1 MKKILKKGTIQG
13 DIIMSLVNIG
23 GQPVLLLKEGTER
36 TTGKNAQENNIA
48 AAKVVAEAIRSALG
62 PKGLDKML
70 VDSFGDVVITNDGAT
85 ILKEMEIQHP
95 AAKFVVELAKVQDDE
110 VGDGTT
116 TVVIV
121 AGELL
126 KQAEEL
132 LAQDVHAS
140 IIVEGYRKATVKALE
155 LLDKLAIKVDTSDHV
170 LMKEG
175 VRTSMSSKVIAGHSD
190 YLADLVIDA
199 ALMVTVDENGKKI
212 CDIDNVKVE
221 KKKGESIKETELI
234 KGIVLDKSV
243 VHSGMPKKI
252 TNAKILLIDAA
263 VEVTKTEFDAKI
275 NITNPDQMKAFL
287 DQEQDMIENMVNKI
301 IASGANV
308 VLSQKGIDDLAQHFL
323 AKKGIL
329 AIRRI
334 KKSDMEK
341 LAMATGAKIVTRID
355 GIEKSDLGEAKIVE
369 ERKIGDD
376 DFVFIEECANPKS
389 VSILIR
395 GGSDL
400 IVDEAERSI
409 HDALCVI
416 RNIIQDSL
424 VVPGGGAPE
433 IYLSRKLKEY
443 ANTLSGREQ
452 LAVEKFAEAL
462 EIIPRTL
469 AENAGLDPIDVLV
482 ALRAEHDKGSDTAGV
497 NLTTGKPTD
506 MVKEKVFEPISVA
519 RQAISSASEAAQMIL
534 RIDDIIAAKASGGP
548 GGPGGMPPGGMPD
561 MDDY

>member
-1 MKKILKKGTIQG
+1 
-13 DIIMSLVNIG
+13 MSLVNIG

-36 TTGKNAQENNIA
+36 TTGKNAQQNNIA
-48 AAKVVAEAIRSALG
+48 AAKVIAEAIRSSLG

-116 TVVIV
+116 TVVII

-132 LAQDVHAS
+132 LAQDVHSS
-140 IIVEGYRKATVKALE
+140 IIVDGYRKATAKALE
-155 LLDKLAIKVDTSDHV
+155 YLNDLAIKVDLNDRD
-170 LMKEG
+170 LIKDG
-175 VRTSMSSKVIAGHSD
+175 VRTSMGSKVIAGHSN
-190 YLADLVIDA
+190 YLADLVIEA
-199 ALMVTVDENGKKI
+199 AMAITVEKDGKRI
-212 CDIDNVKVE
+212 CDIDNIKVE
-221 KKKGESIKETELI
+221 KKKGESLSETKLI

-252 TNAKILLIDAA
+252 TDAKILLIDAPI
-263 VEVTKTEFDAKI
+263 EVTKTEFDAKI

-287 DQEQDMIENMVNKI
+287 DQEQTMIEDLVNKI

-308 VLSQKGIDDLAQHFL
+308 ILSQKGIDDLAQHFL

-329 AIRRI
+329 AVRRI

-341 LAMATGAKIVTRID
+341 LAKATGAKILTRID
-355 GIEKSDLGEAKIVE
+355 GIEESDLGHAKNVE
-369 ERKIGDD
+369 ERKIADD
-376 DFVFIEECANPKS
+376 DFVFVEGCPNPKS

-395 GGSDL
+395 GGTDL

-416 RNIIQDSL
+416 RNIIQDGV

-433 IYLSRKLKEY
+433 IYLSQKLKAY
-443 ANTLSGREQ
+443 ANTLAGREQ
-452 LAVEKFAEAL
+452 LAVGKFAKAL
-462 EIIPRTL
+462 EIIPRAL

-482 ALRAEHDKGSDTAGV
+482 SLTAEHDKGSKNAGV
-497 NLTTGKPTD
+497 NLLTGKPTD
-506 MVKEKVFEPISVA
+506 MVKEKIFEPISVA

-534 RIDDIIAAKASGGP
+534 RIDDVIAAKASSGGAPGGGP
-548 GGPGGMPPGGMPD
+548 GSMPD
-561 MDDY
+561 MGEY

>member
-1 MKKILKKGTIQG
+1 
-13 DIIMSLVNIG
+13 MSLVNIG
-23 GQPVLLLKEGTER
+23 GQQVLLLREGTER
-36 TTGKNAQENNIA
+36 TQGRNAQQNNIA
-48 AAKVVAEAIRSALG
+48 AAKVIAEAIRSALG

-116 TVVIV
+116 TVVII

-132 LAQDVHAS
+132 LSQDVHAS
-140 IIVEGYRKATVKALE
+140 IIVDGYRKATVHALDNLE
-155 LLDKLAIKVDTSDHV
+155 KLAIQVDITDRAM
-170 LMKEG
+170 LKES
-175 VRTSMSSKVIAGHSD
+175 VRTSMSSKVIAGHSQD
-190 YLADLVIDA
+190 LAEIVINA
-199 ALMVTVDENGKKI
+199 ALQVTVDEGGKKV
-212 CDIDNVKVE
+212 CDIDNIKIE

-252 TNAKILLIDAA
+252 DKAKILIIDAA
-263 VEVTKTEFDAKI
+263 IEVTKTEFDAKI
-275 NITNPDQMKAFL
+275 NITSPDQMKSFL
-287 DQEQDMIENMVNKI
+287 DQEQQMIEDMVDKV
-301 IASGANV
+301 IATGANV
-308 VLSQKGIDDLAQHFL
+308 VLSQKGIDDLAQHFF
-323 AKKGIL
+323 AKKGVL
-329 AIRRI
+329 AVRRI
-334 KKSDMEK
+334 KKSDIEK
-341 LAMATGAKIVTRID
+341 LSMATGATLVTRIE
-355 GIEKSDLGEAKIVE
+355 GAEKSDLGQAGVVE

-376 DFVFIEECANPKS
+376 DFIFVEGCPNPKS
-389 VSILIR
+389 VSIMIR

-409 HDALCVI
+409 HDALCVV
-416 RNIIQDSL
+416 RNVIQDGL
-424 VVPGGGAPE
+424 VVPGGGAPQ
-433 IYLSRKLKEY
+433 IYLSKRLKDY
-443 ANTLSGREQ
+443 ANTLAGREQ

-482 ALRAEHDKGSDTAGV
+482 ALRAAHDKGSDTAGV
-497 NLTTGKPTD
+497 NLETGKPTD
-506 MVKEKVFEPISVA
+506 MVKEKVFEPVSVA

-534 RIDDIIAAKASGGP
+534 RIDDIIAAKSSGG
-548 GGPGGMPPGGMPD
+548 GMPGGMPPGGMPG
-561 MDDY
+561 MDDF

>member
-1 MKKILKKGTIQG
+1 
-13 DIIMSLVNIG
+13 MSLVNIG

-36 TTGKNAQENNIA
+36 TTGKNAQQNNIA
-48 AAKVVAEAIRSALG
+48 AAKVIAEAIRSSLG

-116 TVVIV
+116 TVVII

-132 LAQDVHAS
+132 LAQDVHSS
-140 IIVEGYRKATVKALE
+140 IIVDGYRKATAKALE
-155 LLDKLAIKVDTSDHV
+155 YLNDLAIKVDLNDRD
-170 LMKEG
+170 LIKDG
-175 VRTSMSSKVIAGHSD
+175 VRTSMGSKVIAGHSN
-190 YLADLVIDA
+190 YLADLVIEA
-199 ALMVTVDENGKKI
+199 AMAITVEKDGKRI
-212 CDIDNVKVE
+212 CDIDNIKVE
-221 KKKGESIKETELI
+221 KKKGESLSETKLI

-252 TNAKILLIDAA
+252 TDAKILLIDAPI
-263 VEVTKTEFDAKI
+263 EVTKTEFDAKI

-287 DQEQDMIENMVNKI
+287 DQEQTMIEDLVNKI

-308 VLSQKGIDDLAQHFL
+308 ILSQKGIDDLAQHFL

-329 AIRRI
+329 AVRRI

-341 LAMATGAKIVTRID
+341 LAKATGAKILTRID
-355 GIEKSDLGEAKIVE
+355 GIEESDLGHAKNVE
-369 ERKIGDD
+369 ERKIADD
-376 DFVFIEECANPKS
+376 DFVFVEGCPNPKS

-395 GGSDL
+395 GGTDL

-416 RNIIQDSL
+416 RNIIQDGV

-433 IYLSRKLKEY
+433 IYLSQKLKAY
-443 ANTLSGREQ
+443 ANTLAGREQ
-452 LAVEKFAEAL
+452 LAVGKFAKAL
-462 EIIPRTL
+462 EIIPRAL

-482 ALRAEHDKGSDTAGV
+482 SLTAEHDKGSKNAGV
-497 NLTTGKPTD
+497 NLLTGKPTD
-506 MVKEKVFEPISVA
+506 MVKEKIFEPISVA

-534 RIDDIIAAKASGGP
+534 RIDDVIAAKASSGGAPSGGP
-548 GGPGGMPPGGMPD
+548 GSMPD
-561 MDDY
+561 MGEY

>member
-1 MKKILKKGTIQG
+1 
-13 DIIMSLVNIG
+13 MSLVNIG
-23 GQPVLLLKEGTER
+23 GQQVLLLREGTER
-36 TTGKNAQENNIA
+36 TTGKSAQANNIA
-48 AAKVVAEAIRSALG
+48 AAKVIAEAIRSALG

-116 TVVIV
+116 TVVII

-132 LAQDVHAS
+132 LSQDVHAS
-140 IIVEGYRKATVKALE
+140 IIVEGYRKATEKALSS
-155 LLDKLAIKVDTSDHV
+155 LDKLAIKVDLNDREM
-170 LMKEG
+170 LKQG
-175 VRTSMSSKVIAGHSD
+175 VQTSMSSKVISGYSD

-199 ALMVTVDENGKKI
+199 ALAVTVEEKGKRV
-212 CDIDNVKVE
+212 CDIENVKIE

-234 KGIVLDKSV
+234 KGIILDKSV

-252 TNAKILLIDAA
+252 DNAKILLLDAA
-263 VEVTKTEFDAKI
+263 IEVTKTEFDAKI
-275 NITNPDQMKAFL
+275 NITNPEQMKSFL
-287 DQEQDMIENMVNKI
+287 DQEQTMIEDMVKKVT
-301 IASGANV
+301 ASGANV
-308 VLSQKGIDDLAQHFL
+308 ILSQKGIDDLAQHFL

-329 AIRRI
+329 AVRRI
-334 KKSDMEK
+334 KKSDLEK
-341 LAMATGAKIVTRID
+341 LAMATGASIITRID
-355 GIEKSDLGEAKIVE
+355 GIESSDLGEAKIVE

-376 DFVFIEECANPKS
+376 DFVFIEGCPNPKS

-400 IVDEAERSI
+400 IVDEADRSI

-416 RNIIQDSL
+416 RNIIQDNL

-433 IYLSRKLKEY
+433 IFLSRKLREF
-443 ANTLSGREQ
+443 ANTLAGREQ

-462 EIIPRTL
+462 EIIPRSL

-482 ALRAEHDKGSDTAGV
+482 ALRAEHDKGKDNAGV
-497 NLTTGKPTD
+497 DLITGKPTD
-506 MVKEKVFEPISVA
+506 MVKLKVFEPISVA

-534 RIDDIIAAKASGGP
+534 RIDDIIAARASGGAP
-548 GGPGGMPPGGMPD
+548 GGGMPGGMPEG

>member
-1 MKKILKKGTIQG
+1 
-13 DIIMSLVNIG
+13 MSLVNIG

-36 TTGKNAQENNIA
+36 TTGRSAQEKNIA
-48 AAKVVAEAIRSALG
+48 AAKIIAEAIRSALG

-116 TVVIV
+116 TVVII

-132 LAQDVHAS
+132 LVQDVHAS
-140 IIVEGYRKATVKALE
+140 IIVDGYRKATEKAMEDLA
-155 LLDKLAIKVDTSDHV
+155 KLAIEVDIKDRAM
-170 LMKEG
+170 LKEG
-175 VRTSMSSKVIAGHSD
+175 VRTSMGSKVISGHSS

-199 ALMVTVDENGKKI
+199 ALQVTVETDGKRV
-212 CDIDNVKVE
+212 CDIDNIKIE
-221 KKKGESIKETELI
+221 KKKGESVKETELI
-234 KGIVLDKSV
+234 KGIILDKSV

-252 TNAKILLIDAA
+252 EGAKILLIDAP

-275 NITNPDQMKAFL
+275 NITSPDQMKSFL
-287 DQEQDMIENMVNKI
+287 DQEQSMIEDMVKKI
-301 IASGANV
+301 LASGANV
-308 VLSQKGIDDLAQHFL
+308 ILSQKGIDDLAQHFL
-323 AKKGIL
+323 TKKGVL
-329 AIRRI
+329 AVRRI

-341 LAMATGAKIVTRID
+341 LAMATDAKIVTQID
-355 GIEKSDLGEAKIVE
+355 GITKDDLGSADVVE
-369 ERKIGDD
+369 ERKIADD
-376 DFVFIEECANPKS
+376 DFVFIEGCKNPKS

-400 IVDEAERSI
+400 IVDEADRSI
-409 HDALCVI
+409 HDALCVV
-416 RNIIQDSL
+416 RNMIQDSQ
-424 VVPGGGAPE
+424 VVPGGGAPQ
-433 IYLSRKLKEY
+433 IYLSQRLKDY
-443 ANTLSGREQ
+443 ANTLTGREQ

-482 ALRAEHDKGSDTAGV
+482 ALRAAHENGEDNAGV
-497 NLTTGKPTD
+497 DLQTGKPTD
-506 MVKEKVFEPISVA
+506 MVKSKIFEPISVA

-534 RIDDIIAAKASGGP
+534 RIDDIIAAKSTGGMP
-548 GGPGGMPPGGMPD
+548 GGPGGAPGMPD

>member
-1 MKKILKKGTIQG
+1 
-13 DIIMSLVNIG
+13 MSLVNIG
-23 GQPVLLLKEGTER
+23 GQQVLLLREGTER
-36 TTGKNAQENNIA
+36 TTGRNAQQNNIA
-48 AAKVVAEAIRSALG
+48 AAKVIAEAIRSALG

-116 TVVIV
+116 TVVII

-132 LAQDVHAS
+132 LVQDVHAS
-140 IIVEGYRKATVKALE
+140 IIVDGYRKATIQALDHLE
-155 LLDKLAIKVDTSDHV
+155 KMAIQVDISDRAM
-170 LMKEG
+170 LKES
-175 VRTSMSSKVIAGHSD
+175 VRTSMSSKIIAGHSEH
-190 YLADLVIDA
+190 LAELVINA
-199 ALMVTVDENGKKI
+199 ALQITVEEDGKKV
-212 CDIDNVKVE
+212 CDIDNVKIE

-252 TNAKILLIDAA
+252 DKAKILLIDTAI
-263 VEVTKTEFDAKI
+263 EVTKTEFDAKI
-275 NITNPDQMKAFL
+275 NITNPDQMTAFL
-287 DQEQDMIENMVNKI
+287 DQEQQMIEDMVNKI
-301 IASGANV
+301 IATGANV
-308 VLSQKGIDDLAQHFL
+308 ILSQKGIDDLAQHFL
-323 AKKGIL
+323 AKKGII

-341 LAMATGAKIVTRID
+341 LSMATGATLVTRIE
-355 GIEKSDLGEAKIVE
+355 GVEKSDLGQAGVVE

-376 DFVFIEECANPKS
+376 DFVFIEGCPNPKS
-389 VSILIR
+389 VSIMIR

-400 IVDEAERSI
+400 IVEEAERSI
-409 HDALCVI
+409 HDALCVV
-416 RNIIQDSL
+416 RNIIQDGL
-424 VVPGGGAPE
+424 VVPGGGAPQ
-433 IYLSRKLKEY
+433 IYLSKRLKDY
-443 ANTLSGREQ
+443 ANTLAGREQ

-482 ALRAEHDKGSDTAGV
+482 ALRAAHDKGSDNAGV
-497 NLTTGKPTD
+497 NLETGKPSD
-506 MVKEKVFEPISVA
+506 MVKEKVFEPVSVA

-534 RIDDIIAAKASGGP
+534 RIDDVIAASDLGAGP
-548 GGPGGMPPGGMPD
+548 GGPPGGMPGMGD
-561 MDDY
+561 EEY

>member
-1 MKKILKKGTIQG
+1 
-13 DIIMSLVNIG
+13 MSLVNIG

-36 TTGKNAQENNIA
+36 TTGKNAQQNNIA
-48 AAKVVAEAIRSALG
+48 AAKVIAEAIRSALG

-116 TVVIV
+116 TVVII

-126 KQAEEL
+126 KQAEDL

-140 IIVEGYRKATVKALE
+140 VIVDGYRKATIKALE
-155 LLDKLAIKVDTSDHV
+155 HLAEMTIKVDTSDRKMLV
-170 LMKEG
+170 NG
-175 VRTSMSSKVIAGHSD
+175 VKTSMGSKIIAGHSD
-190 YLADLVIDA
+190 YLAELIIDA
-199 ALMVTVDENGKKI
+199 ALMVTVEENGKKV
-212 CDIDNVKVE
+212 CDIDNIKIE
-221 KKKGESIKETELI
+221 KKQGESLKETELV
-234 KGIVLDKSV
+234 KGIILDKSV

-252 TNAKILLIDAA
+252 SDAKILLIDAA
-263 VEVTKTEFDAKI
+263 VEITKTEFDAKI
-275 NITNPDQMKAFL
+275 NITNPDQMKTFL
-287 DQEQDMIENMVNKI
+287 DQEETMIKDMVDKI
-301 IASGANV
+301 TASGANV
-308 VLSQKGIDDLAQHFL
+308 ILSQKGIDDLAQHFL

-329 AIRRI
+329 AVRRI

-341 LAMATGAKIVTRID
+341 LAMATGANLVTRIN
-355 GIEKSDLGEAKIVE
+355 GITAKDLGFAKTVE

-376 DFVFIEECANPKS
+376 DYIFIEECANPKS

-395 GGSDL
+395 GGSEL
-400 IVDEAERSI
+400 IVSEAERSI

-416 RNIIQDSL
+416 RNIIQDGL

-433 IYLSRKLKEY
+433 MYLSKKLKDY
-443 ANTLSGREQ
+443 ANTLAGREQ

-469 AENAGLDPIDVLV
+469 AENAGLDPIDALV
-482 ALRAEHDKGSDTAGV
+482 ALRSEHDKGVINAGV
-497 NLTTGKPTD
+497 NLLNGKPTD
-506 MVKEKVFEPISVA
+506 MVKENVFEPISVA

-534 RIDDIIAAKASGGP
+534 RIDDIIAAKSGGGAGMPP
-548 GGPGGMPPGGMPD
+548 GGPGGAPD
-561 MDDY
+561 MDDF

>member
-1 MKKILKKGTIQG
+1 
-13 DIIMSLVNIG
+13 MSLVNIG
-23 GQPVLLLKEGTER
+23 GQQVLLLREGTER
-36 TTGKNAQENNIA
+36 TQGRNAQQNNIA
-48 AAKVVAEAIRSALG
+48 AAKIVAEAIRSALG

-116 TVVIV
+116 TVVVI

-132 LAQDVHAS
+132 LSQDVHAS
-140 IIVEGYRKATVKALE
+140 IIVDGYRKATIYALDQ
-155 LLDKLAIKVDTSDHV
+155 LDKLAIQVDISDREM
-170 LMKEG
+170 LKES
-175 VRTSMSSKVIAGHSD
+175 VRTSMSSKVIAGHSQD
-190 YLADLVIDA
+190 LAEIVINA
-199 ALMVTVDENGKKI
+199 ALQITVDEGGKKV
-212 CDIDNVKVE
+212 CDIDNVKIE

-252 TNAKILLIDAA
+252 DKAKILLLDVAI
-263 VEVTKTEFDAKI
+263 EITKTEFDAKI

-287 DQEQDMIENMVNKI
+287 DQEQQMIEDMVDKV
-301 IASGANV
+301 IATGANV
-308 VLSQKGIDDLAQHFL
+308 ILSQKGIDDLAQHFF
-323 AKKGIL
+323 AKKGVM
-329 AIRRI
+329 AVRRI

-341 LAMATGAKIVTRID
+341 LSMATGATLVTRIEGVD
-355 GIEKSDLGEAKIVE
+355 KTDLGQADVVE

-376 DFVFIEECANPKS
+376 DFIFVEGCPNPKS

-416 RNIIQDSL
+416 RNIIQDGL

-433 IYLSRKLKEY
+433 IFLSRKLKVY

-469 AENAGLDPIDVLV
+469 AENAGLDPIDALV
-482 ALRAEHDKGSDTAGV
+482 ALRAAHDKGSDTAGV
-497 NLTTGKPTD
+497 NLETGKPSD
-506 MVKEKVFEPISVA
+506 MVKEKVFEPVSVA

-534 RIDDIIAAKASGGP
+534 RIDDIIAAKSTGGMP
-548 GGPGGMPPGGMPD
+548 GGGMPGGMPGGPD
-561 MDDY
+561 MDDF

>member
-1 MKKILKKGTIQG
+1 
-13 DIIMSLVNIG
+13 MSLVNIG

-36 TTGKNAQENNIA
+36 TTGKSALQRNIG
-48 AAKVVAEAIRSALG
+48 AAKVIAEAIRSALG

-85 ILKEMEIQHP
+85 ILREMEIQHP

-116 TVVIV
+116 TVVII

-126 KQAEEL
+126 KQAEDL
-132 LAQDVHAS
+132 LNQDVHAS
-140 IIVEGYRKATVKALE
+140 IIVDGYRKATIKAMDDLE
-155 LLDKLAIKVDTSDHV
+155 KLAIKVDIKDRDMLV
-170 LMKEG
+170 EA
-175 VRTSMSSKVIAGHSD
+175 VRTSMGSKVISGHSE
-190 YLADLVIDA
+190 YLANLVIDA
-199 ALMVTVDENGKKI
+199 ALQVTVEEGDKRV

-221 KKKGESIKETELI
+221 KKKGESIKETSLI
-234 KGIVLDKSV
+234 QGIILDKSV

-252 TNAKILLIDAA
+252 EGAKILLIDAPI
-263 VEVTKTEFDAKI
+263 EVTKTEFDAKI
-275 NITNPDQMKAFL
+275 NITNPDQMKSFL
-287 DQEQDMIENMVNKI
+287 DQEQTMIEDMVNKI
-301 IASGANV
+301 IATGANV

-323 AKKGIL
+323 AKKGII
-329 AIRRI
+329 AVRRI

-341 LAMATGAKIVTRID
+341 LAMATGAKINTQID
-355 GIEKSDLGEAKIVE
+355 GINKSDLGKADVVE
-369 ERKIGDD
+369 ERQIGDD
-376 DFVFIEECANPKS
+376 DFVFVEGCPNPKS

-400 IVDEAERSI
+400 IVDEADRSI

-424 VVPGGGAPE
+424 VVPGGGAPQ
-433 IYLSRKLKEY
+433 IYLAQKLKEY
-443 ANTLSGREQ
+443 ANTLTGREQ

-462 EIIPRTL
+462 DIIPRTL

-482 ALRAEHDKGSDTAGV
+482 ALRAEHDKGSVNAGV
-497 NLTTGKPTD
+497 NLQTGKPTD
-506 MVKEKVFEPISVA
+506 MVKMKIFEPISVA

-534 RIDDIIAAKASGGP
+534 RIDDIIAAKAGGAP
-548 GGPGGMPPGGMPD
+548 GGPGGMPGGPD

>member
-1 MKKILKKGTIQG
+1 
-13 DIIMSLVNIG
+13 MSLVNIG

-36 TTGKNAQENNIA
+36 TTGKNAQQNNIA
-48 AAKVVAEAIRSALG
+48 AAKVIAEAIRSALG

-116 TVVIV
+116 TVVII

-126 KQAEEL
+126 KQAEDL

-140 IIVEGYRKATVKALE
+140 VIVDGYRKATVKALE
-155 LLDKLAIKVDTSDHV
+155 HLAEMTIKVDTSDRKMLV
-170 LMKEG
+170 NG
-175 VRTSMSSKVIAGHSD
+175 VKTSMGSKIIAGHSD
-190 YLADLVIDA
+190 YLADLVINA
-199 ALMVTVDENGKKI
+199 ALMVTVEENGKKV
-212 CDIDNVKVE
+212 CDIDNIKIE
-221 KKKGESIKETELI
+221 KKQGESLKETELV
-234 KGIVLDKSV
+234 KGIILDKSV

-252 TNAKILLIDAA
+252 TDAKILLIDAA
-263 VEVTKTEFDAKI
+263 VEITKTEFDAKI
-275 NITNPDQMKAFL
+275 NITNPDQMKSFL
-287 DQEQDMIENMVNKI
+287 DQEETMIKDMVDKI
-301 IASGANV
+301 TASGANV
-308 VLSQKGIDDLAQHFL
+308 ILSQKGIDDLAQHFL

-329 AIRRI
+329 AVRRI

-341 LAMATGAKIVTRID
+341 LAMATGASIITRID
-355 GIEKSDLGEAKIVE
+355 GISEKDLGFAKIVE

-376 DFVFIEECANPKS
+376 DYVFIEECANPKS

-395 GGSDL
+395 GGSEL
-400 IVDEAERSI
+400 IVSEAERSI

-416 RNIIQDSL
+416 RNIIQDGL

-433 IYLSRKLKEY
+433 MYLSKKLKDY
-443 ANTLSGREQ
+443 ANTLAGREQ

-469 AENAGLDPIDVLV
+469 AENAGLDPIDALV
-482 ALRAEHDKGSDTAGV
+482 ALRSEHDKGAINAGV
-497 NLTTGKPTD
+497 NLLNGKPTD
-506 MVKEKVFEPISVA
+506 MVKENVFEPISVA

-534 RIDDIIAAKASGGP
+534 RIDDIIAAKSGGGAGMPP
-548 GGPGGMPPGGMPD
+548 GGPGGAPD
-561 MDDY
+561 MDDF

>member
-1 MKKILKKGTIQG
+1 
-13 DIIMSLVNIG
+13 MSLVNIG
-23 GQPVLLLKEGTER
+23 GQQVLLLREGTER
-36 TTGKNAQENNIA
+36 TTGKDARSNNIA
-48 AAKVVAEAIRSALG
+48 AAKIIAEAIRSALG

-116 TVVIV
+116 TVVII

-132 LAQDVHAS
+132 LSQDVHAS
-140 IIVEGYRKATVKALE
+140 IIVEGYRKATEKALE
-155 LLDKLAIKVDTSDHV
+155 ALDKLAIKVDVNDREM
-170 LMKEG
+170 LKQG
-175 VRTSMSSKVIAGHSD
+175 VQTSMSSKVISGYSD
-190 YLADLVIDA
+190 LLSELVIDA
-199 ALMVTVDENGKKI
+199 ALSVTVEEKGKKI
-212 CDIDNVKVE
+212 CDIDNVKIE
-221 KKKGESIKETELI
+221 KKKGESISETTLI
-234 KGIVLDKSV
+234 KGIILDKSV

-252 TNAKILLIDAA
+252 GDAKILLLDTAI
-263 VEVTKTEFDAKI
+263 EVTKTEFDAKI
-275 NITNPDQMKAFL
+275 NITSPDQMKSFL
-287 DQEQDMIENMVNKI
+287 DQEQTMIEDMVKKV

-308 VLSQKGIDDLAQHFL
+308 ILSQKGIDDLAQHFL

-329 AIRRI
+329 VVRRI
-334 KKSDMEK
+334 KKSDLEK
-341 LAMATGAKIVTRID
+341 LAMATGASIVTRID
-355 GIEKSDLGEAKIVE
+355 GIEASDLGFAKIVE

-376 DFVFIEECANPKS
+376 DFVFIEGCANPKS

-416 RNIIQDSL
+416 RNIIQDNL
-424 VVPGGGAPE
+424 VVPGGGAPQ
-433 IYLSRKLKEY
+433 IYMSRKLRVY
-443 ANTLSGREQ
+443 ANTLAGREQ

-482 ALRAEHDKGSDTAGV
+482 ALRAEHDKGHDNAGV
-497 NLTTGKPTD
+497 DLMTGKPTD
-506 MVKEKVFEPISVA
+506 MVKQKVFEPISVA

-534 RIDDIIAAKASGGP
+534 RIDDIIASRATGGA
-548 GGPGGMPPGGMPD
+548 PGGMPGGMPD
-561 MDDY
+561 GMDDY

>member
-1 MKKILKKGTIQG
+1 
-13 DIIMSLVNIG
+13 MSLVNIG

-36 TTGKNAQENNIA
+36 TQGRNAQENNIA
-48 AAKVVAEAIRSALG
+48 AAKVIAEAIRSALG

-116 TVVIV
+116 TVVII

-140 IIVEGYRKATVKALE
+140 VIVDGYRKATIKALE
-155 LLDKLAIKVDTSDHV
+155 HLNELSINVDTADHKM
-170 LMKEG
+170 LAHG
-175 VRTSMSSKVIAGHSD
+175 VKTSMGSKVISGHSD
-190 YLADLVIDA
+190 YLADIIIDA
-199 ALMVTVDENGKKI
+199 ALMVTVEENGKKV
-212 CDIDNVKVE
+212 CDIDNIKVE
-221 KKKGESIKETELI
+221 KKQGESLKETELI
-234 KGIVLDKSV
+234 KGIILDKSV

-252 TNAKILLIDAA
+252 SDAKILLIDAPI
-263 VEVTKTEFDAKI
+263 EVTKTEFDAKI

-287 DQEQDMIENMVNKI
+287 DQEETMIKDMVEKI
-301 IASGANV
+301 IATGANV
-308 VLSQKGIDDLAQHFL
+308 ILSQKGIDDLAQHFL
-323 AKKGIL
+323 AKKG
-329 AIRRI
+329 AMAVRRI

-341 LAMATGAKIVTRID
+341 LAMATGASIVTRID
-355 GIEKSDLGEAKIVE
+355 GIHKDDLGFAKTVE

-376 DFVFIEECANPKS
+376 DYVFIEECANPKS

-395 GGSDL
+395 GGSEL
-400 IVDEAERSI
+400 IVSEADRSI

-416 RNIIQDSL
+416 RNIIQDGV

-433 IYLSRKLKEY
+433 MYLSKKLKEY
-443 ANTLSGREQ
+443 ANTLAGREQ

-482 ALRAEHDKGSDTAGV
+482 ALRSEHDKGSDKAGV
-497 NLTTGKPTD
+497 NLHNGKPTD
-506 MVKEKVFEPISVA
+506 MVKENIFEPISVA

-534 RIDDIIAAKASGGP
+534 RIDDIIAAKSGG
-548 GGPGGMPPGGMPD
+548 GAGMPPGGMPGGAPG
-561 MDDY
+561 MDDF

>member
-1 MKKILKKGTIQG
+1 
-13 DIIMSLVNIG
+13 MSLVNIG

-36 TTGKNAQENNIA
+36 TQGKNAQQNNIA

-116 TVVIV
+116 TVVII

-132 LAQDVHAS
+132 LEQDVHAS
-140 IIVEGYRKATVKALE
+140 IVVDGYRKANAKAME
-155 LLDKLAIKVDTSDHV
+155 LLEKIAIKVDVKDKKMLAEAV
-170 LMKEG
+170 K
-175 VRTSMSSKVIAGHSD
+175 TSMGSKVISGHSE
-190 YLADLVIDA
+190 YLAELIIEG
-199 ALMVTVDENGKKI
+199 ALQVTTEENGKRV

-221 KKKGESIKETELI
+221 KKQGESIKDTELI
-234 KGIVLDKSV
+234 KGIILDKSV
-243 VHSGMPKKI
+243 VSSGMPKKI
-252 TNAKILLIDAA
+252 EKAKILLIDAA
-263 VEVTKTEFDAKI
+263 IEVSKTEFDAKI

-287 DQEQDMIENMVNKI
+287 DQEQTMVQDMVQKI
-301 IASGANV
+301 IKTGANV
-308 VLSQKGIDDLAQHFL
+308 ILSQKGIDDLAQHFL

-329 AIRRI
+329 AVRRI

-355 GIEKSDLGEAKIVE
+355 GIEEDDLGESDIVE
-369 ERKIGDD
+369 ERKIADD
-376 DFVFIEECANPKS
+376 DYVFIEGCPNPKS

-395 GGSDL
+395 GGSEL
-400 IVDEAERSI
+400 IVNEAERSI
-409 HDALCVI
+409 HDALCVV
-416 RNIIQDSL
+416 RNVIQDGI

-433 IYLSRKLKEY
+433 IFLSRKLKEY
-443 ANTLSGREQ
+443 ANTLAGREQ

-482 ALRAEHDKGSDTAGV
+482 ALRSEHDKGLESAGV
-497 NLTTGKPTD
+497 NLTNGKPTD
-506 MVKEKVFEPISVA
+506 MIKANVFEPISVA

-534 RIDDIIAAKASGGP
+534 RIDDVIAAKSSGGPGGP
-548 GGPGGMPPGGMPD
+548 GGPGGMPD

>member
-1 MKKILKKGTIQG
+1 
-13 DIIMSLVNIG
+13 MSLVQIG
-23 GQPVLLLKEGTER
+23 GQQVLLLREGTER
-36 TTGKNAQENNIA
+36 TQGRNAQQNNIA
-48 AAKVVAEAIRSALG
+48 AAKIVAEAIRSALG
-62 PKGLDKML
+62 PRGLDKML

-116 TVVIV
+116 TVVVI

-132 LAQDVHAS
+132 LSQDVHAS
-140 IIVEGYRKATVKALE
+140 IIVDGYRKATIYALDQ
-155 LLDKLAIKVDTSDHV
+155 LDKLAIQVDISDREM
-170 LMKEG
+170 LKES
-175 VRTSMSSKVIAGHSD
+175 VRTSMSSKVIAGHSQD
-190 YLADLVIDA
+190 LAEIVINA
-199 ALMVTVDENGKKI
+199 ALQITVDEGGKKV
-212 CDIDNVKVE
+212 CDIDNVKIE

-252 TNAKILLIDAA
+252 DKAKILLLDVAI
-263 VEVTKTEFDAKI
+263 EITKTEFDAKI

-287 DQEQDMIENMVNKI
+287 DQEQQMIEDMVDKV
-301 IASGANV
+301 IATGANV
-308 VLSQKGIDDLAQHFL
+308 ILSQKGIDDLAQHFF
-323 AKKGIL
+323 AKKGVM
-329 AIRRI
+329 AVRRI

-341 LAMATGAKIVTRID
+341 LSMATGATLVTRIEGVD
-355 GIEKSDLGEAKIVE
+355 KTDLGQADVVE

-376 DFVFIEECANPKS
+376 DFIFVEGCPNPKS

-416 RNIIQDSL
+416 RNIIQDGL

-433 IYLSRKLKEY
+433 IYLSRKLKVY

-469 AENAGLDPIDVLV
+469 AENAGLDPIDALV
-482 ALRAEHDKGSDTAGV
+482 ALRAAHDKGSDTAGV
-497 NLTTGKPTD
+497 NLETGKPSD
-506 MVKEKVFEPISVA
+506 MVKEKVFEPVSVA

-534 RIDDIIAAKASGGP
+534 RIDDIIAAKSTGGMP
-548 GGPGGMPPGGMPD
+548 GGGMPGGMPGGPD
-561 MDDY
+561 MDDF

>member
-1 MKKILKKGTIQG
+1 
-13 DIIMSLVNIG
+13 MSLVNIG

-36 TTGKNAQENNIA
+36 TTGKNAQQNNIA
-48 AAKVVAEAIRSALG
+48 AAKVIAEAIRSSLG

-116 TVVIV
+116 TVVII

-132 LAQDVHAS
+132 LAQDVHSS
-140 IIVEGYRKATVKALE
+140 IIVDGYRKATAKALE
-155 LLDKLAIKVDTSDHV
+155 YLNDLAIKVDLNDRD
-170 LMKEG
+170 LIKDG
-175 VRTSMSSKVIAGHSD
+175 VRTSMGSKVIAGHSN
-190 YLADLVIDA
+190 YLADLVIEA
-199 ALMVTVDENGKKI
+199 AMAITVEKDGKRI
-212 CDIDNVKVE
+212 CDIDNIKVE
-221 KKKGESIKETELI
+221 KKKGESLSETKLI

-252 TNAKILLIDAA
+252 TDAKILLIDAPI
-263 VEVTKTEFDAKI
+263 EVTKTEFDAKI

-287 DQEQDMIENMVNKI
+287 DQEQTMIEDLVNKI

-308 VLSQKGIDDLAQHFL
+308 ILSQKGIDDLAQHFL

-329 AIRRI
+329 AVRRI

-341 LAMATGAKIVTRID
+341 LAKATGAKILTRID
-355 GIEKSDLGEAKIVE
+355 GIEESDLGHAKNVE
-369 ERKIGDD
+369 ERKIADD
-376 DFVFIEECANPKS
+376 DFVFVEGCPNPKS

-416 RNIIQDSL
+416 RNIIQDGV

-433 IYLSRKLKEY
+433 IYLSQKLKAY
-443 ANTLSGREQ
+443 ANTLAGREQ
-452 LAVEKFAEAL
+452 LAVGKFAKAL
-462 EIIPRTL
+462 EIIPRAL

-482 ALRAEHDKGSDTAGV
+482 SLTAEHDKGSKNAGV
-497 NLTTGKPTD
+497 NLLTGKPTD
-506 MVKEKVFEPISVA
+506 MVKEKIFEPISVA

-534 RIDDIIAAKASGGP
+534 RIDDVIAAKASSGGAPSGGP
-548 GGPGGMPPGGMPD
+548 GSMPD
-561 MDDY
+561 MGEY

>member
-1 MKKILKKGTIQG
+1 
-13 DIIMSLVNIG
+13 
-23 GQPVLLLKEGTER
+23 
-36 TTGKNAQENNIA
+36 
-48 AAKVVAEAIRSALG
+48 
-62 PKGLDKML
+62 ML

-85 ILKEMEIQHP
+85 ILREMEIQHP

-116 TVVIV
+116 TVVII

-132 LAQDVHAS
+132 LTQDVHAS
-140 IIVEGYRKATVKALE
+140 IIVDGYRKATIKAMDDLE
-155 LLDKLAIKVDTSDHV
+155 KLAIKVDIKDRDMLV
-170 LMKEG
+170 EA
-175 VRTSMSSKVIAGHSD
+175 VRTSMGSKVIAGHSS

-199 ALMVTVDENGKKI
+199 ALQVTVEEEDGSRV

-221 KKKGESIKETELI
+221 KKKGESIKETSLI
-234 KGIVLDKSV
+234 KGIILDKSV
-243 VHSGMPKKI
+243 VHSGMPKKVEG
-252 TNAKILLIDAA
+252 AKILLIDAP

-275 NITNPDQMKAFL
+275 NITNPDQMKSFL
-287 DQEQDMIENMVNKI
+287 DQEQTMIEDMVNKI
-301 IASGANV
+301 IATGANV

-323 AKKGIL
+323 AKKGII
-329 AIRRI
+329 AVRRI

-341 LAMATGAKIVTRID
+341 LSMATGAKINTQID
-355 GIEKSDLGEAKIVE
+355 GIDKADLGKADVVE

-376 DFVFIEECANPKS
+376 DFVFVEGCPNPKS

-424 VVPGGGAPE
+424 VVPGGGAPQ
-433 IYLSRKLKEY
+433 IFLSQKLKEY
-443 ANTLSGREQ
+443 ANTLTGREQ
-452 LAVEKFAEAL
+452 LAVEKFAESL

-482 ALRAEHDKGSDTAGV
+482 ALRAEHDKGSDNAGV
-497 NLTTGKPTD
+497 NLQNGKPTD
-506 MVKEKVFEPISVA
+506 MVKLKIFEPISVA

-534 RIDDIIAAKASGGP
+534 RIDDIIAAKAGGAP
-548 GGPGGMPPGGMPD
+548 GGPGGMPGGPD

>member
-1 MKKILKKGTIQG
+1 
-13 DIIMSLVNIG
+13 MSLVNIG

-36 TTGKNAQENNIA
+36 TTGKNAQQNNIA

-116 TVVIV
+116 TVVII

-140 IIVEGYRKATVKALE
+140 IIVDGYRKATIKAME
-155 LLDKLAIKVDTSDHV
+155 NLDKMAMKVDISDRSM
-170 LMKEG
+170 LKEG
-175 VRTSMSSKVIAGHSD
+175 VRTSMGSKVIAGHSE
-190 YLADLVIDA
+190 YLANLVIDA
-199 ALMVTVDENGKKI
+199 ALQVTVEENGKKV
-212 CDIDNVKVE
+212 CDIDNIKIE

-243 VHSGMPKKI
+243 VHSGMPRKI
-252 TNAKILLIDAA
+252 DKAKILLIDAPI
-263 VEVTKTEFDAKI
+263 EVTKTEFDAKI

-287 DQEQDMIENMVNKI
+287 DQEQDMIEQMVNKI
-301 IASGANV
+301 IATGANV
-308 VLSQKGIDDLAQHFL
+308 ILSQKGIDDLAQHFL
-323 AKKGIL
+323 AKKGVL
-329 AIRRI
+329 AVRRI

-341 LAMATGAKIVTRID
+341 LSMATGAKLITRIE
-355 GIEKSDLGEAKIVE
+355 GIDKKDLGEADVVE

-376 DFVFIEECANPKS
+376 DFVFIEGCPNPKS
-389 VSILIR
+389 VSIMIR
-395 GGSDL
+395 GGSEL
-400 IVDEAERSI
+400 IVDEADRSI

-416 RNIIQDSL
+416 RNIIQDGV

-433 IYLSRKLKEY
+433 IFLSRKLKEY
-443 ANTLSGREQ
+443 ANTLAGREQ

-462 EIIPRTL
+462 EIIPRAL

-497 NLTTGKPTD
+497 DLATGKPTD
-506 MVKEKVFEPISVA
+506 MVKAKIFEPVSVA

-534 RIDDIIAAKASGGP
+534 RIDDIIAAKSSGGMP
-548 GGPGGMPPGGMPD
+548 GGAPGGMPGGPD
-561 MDDY
+561 MDEF

>member
-1 MKKILKKGTIQG
+1 
-13 DIIMSLVNIG
+13 MSLVNIG

-36 TTGKNAQENNIA
+36 TTGRSAQEKNIS
-48 AAKVVAEAIRSALG
+48 AAKVIAEAIRSALG

-116 TVVIV
+116 TVVII

-132 LAQDVHAS
+132 LVQDVHAS
-140 IIVEGYRKATVKALE
+140 IIVDGYRKATEKAMEDLT
-155 LLDKLAIKVDTSDHV
+155 KMAIKVDIKDRAM
-170 LMKEG
+170 LKEG
-175 VRTSMSSKVIAGHSD
+175 VRTSMGSKVISGHSD
-190 YLADLVIDA
+190 YLSELVIDA
-199 ALMVTVDENGKKI
+199 ALQVTVEKDGKRV
-212 CDIDNVKVE
+212 CDIDNIKIE
-221 KKKGESIKETELI
+221 KKKGESVKETELI
-234 KGIVLDKSV
+234 KGIILDKSV

-252 TNAKILLIDAA
+252 EGAKILLIDAP

-275 NITNPDQMKAFL
+275 NITSPDQMKSFL
-287 DQEQDMIENMVNKI
+287 DQEQSMIEDMVNKI
-301 IASGANV
+301 LASGANV
-308 VLSQKGIDDLAQHFL
+308 ILSQKGIDDLAQHFFT
-323 AKKGIL
+323 KKGIL
-329 AIRRI
+329 AVRRI

-341 LAMATGAKIVTRID
+341 LAMATDAKIVTQID
-355 GIEKSDLGEAKIVE
+355 GIEKSDLGIADVVE
-369 ERKIGDD
+369 ERKIADD
-376 DFVFIEECANPKS
+376 DFVFIEGCKNPKS

-400 IVDEAERSI
+400 IVDEADRSI
-409 HDALCVI
+409 HDALCVV
-416 RNIIQDSL
+416 RNMIQDSQ
-424 VVPGGGAPE
+424 VVPGGGAPQ
-433 IYLSRKLKEY
+433 IYLSQRLKDY
-443 ANTLSGREQ
+443 ANTLTGREQ

-482 ALRAEHDKGSDTAGV
+482 ALRAAHEKGADNAGV
-497 NLTTGKPTD
+497 DLKTGKPTD
-506 MVKEKVFEPISVA
+506 MVKSKIFEPISVA

-534 RIDDIIAAKASGGP
+534 RIDDIIAAKSTGGMP
-548 GGPGGMPPGGMPD
+548 GGPGGAPGMPD

>member
-1 MKKILKKGTIQG
+1 
-13 DIIMSLVNIG
+13 MSLVNIG
-23 GQPVLLLKEGTER
+23 GQQVLLLREGTER
-36 TTGKNAQENNIA
+36 TQGRNAQQNNIA
-48 AAKVVAEAIRSALG
+48 AAKVIAEAIRSALG

-116 TVVIV
+116 TVVII

-132 LAQDVHAS
+132 LTQDVHAS
-140 IIVEGYRKATVKALE
+140 IIVDGYRKATVRALDDLE
-155 LLDKLAIKVDTSDHV
+155 KLAIQVDITDRAM
-170 LMKEG
+170 LKES
-175 VRTSMSSKVIAGHSD
+175 VRTSMSSKVIAGHSQ
-190 YLADLVIDA
+190 DLSEIVIDA
-199 ALMVTVDENGKKI
+199 ALQVTVEEGGKKV
-212 CDIDNVKVE
+212 CDIDNIKIE

-252 TNAKILLIDAA
+252 DKAKILLIDAA
-263 VEVTKTEFDAKI
+263 IEVTKTEFDAKI

-287 DQEQDMIENMVNKI
+287 DQEQQMIEDMVDKV
-301 IASGANV
+301 IATGANV
-308 VLSQKGIDDLAQHFL
+308 VLSQKGIDDLAQHFF
-323 AKKGIL
+323 AKKGVL
-329 AIRRI
+329 AVRRI
-334 KKSDMEK
+334 KKSDIEK
-341 LAMATGAKIVTRID
+341 LSMATGATLVTRIE
-355 GIEKSDLGEAKIVE
+355 GAEKSDLGHAGVVE

-376 DFVFIEECANPKS
+376 DFVFVEGCPNPKS
-389 VSILIR
+389 VSIMIR

-400 IVDEAERSI
+400 IVEEAERSI
-409 HDALCVI
+409 HDALCVV
-416 RNIIQDSL
+416 RNVIQDGL
-424 VVPGGGAPE
+424 VVPGGGAPQ
-433 IYLSRKLKEY
+433 IYLSKRLKDY
-443 ANTLSGREQ
+443 ANTLAGREQ

-482 ALRAEHDKGSDTAGV
+482 ALRAAHDKGSDTAGV
-497 NLTTGKPTD
+497 NLETGKPSD
-506 MVKEKVFEPISVA
+506 MVKEKVFEPVSVA

-534 RIDDIIAAKASGGP
+534 RIDDIIAAKSTGGMP
-548 GGPGGMPPGGMPD
+548 PGGMPPGGMPG
-561 MDDY
+561 MDDF

>member
-1 MKKILKKGTIQG
+1 
-13 DIIMSLVNIG
+13 MSLVNIG

>member
-1 MKKILKKGTIQG
+1 
-13 DIIMSLVNIG
+13 MSLVNIG
-23 GQPVLLLKEGTER
+23 GQQVLLLREGTER
-36 TTGKNAQENNIA
+36 TQGRNAQQNNIA
-48 AAKVVAEAIRSALG
+48 AAKIVAEAIRSALG

-116 TVVIV
+116 TVVII

-132 LAQDVHAS
+132 LSQDVHAS
-140 IIVEGYRKATVKALE
+140 IIVDGYRKATDYALDQ
-155 LLDKLAIKVDTSDHV
+155 LDKLAIQVDISDRAM
-170 LMKEG
+170 LKES
-175 VRTSMSSKVIAGHSD
+175 VRTSMSSKVIAGHSQD
-190 YLADLVIDA
+190 LAEIVIDA
-199 ALMVTVDENGKKI
+199 ALQVTVDEGGKKV
-212 CDIDNVKVE
+212 CDIDNIKVE

-252 TNAKILLIDAA
+252 DKAKILLLDAA
-263 VEVTKTEFDAKI
+263 IEVTKTEFDAKI
-275 NITNPDQMKAFL
+275 NITNPDQMKSFL
-287 DQEQDMIENMVNKI
+287 DQEQQMIEDMVDKV
-301 IASGANV
+301 IATGANV
-308 VLSQKGIDDLAQHFL
+308 ILSQKGIDDLAQHFF
-323 AKKGIL
+323 AKKGVM
-329 AIRRI
+329 AVRRI

-341 LAMATGAKIVTRID
+341 LSMATGATLVTRIEGVD
-355 GIEKSDLGEAKIVE
+355 KTDLGHADVVE

-376 DFVFIEECANPKS
+376 DFVFVEGCPNPKS
-389 VSILIR
+389 VSIMIR

-400 IVDEAERSI
+400 IVEEAERSI

-416 RNIIQDSL
+416 RNIIQDGL

-433 IYLSRKLKEY
+433 IYLSRKLKVY

-469 AENAGLDPIDVLV
+469 AENAGLDPIDALV
-482 ALRAEHDKGSDTAGV
+482 ALRAAHDKGSDTAGV
-497 NLTTGKPTD
+497 NLETGKPSD
-506 MVKEKVFEPISVA
+506 MVKEKVFEPVSVA

-534 RIDDIIAAKASGGP
+534 RIDDIIAAKSTGG
-548 GGPGGMPPGGMPD
+548 GMPGGMPPGGMPG
-561 MDDY
+561 MDDF

>member
-1 MKKILKKGTIQG
+1 
-13 DIIMSLVNIG
+13 
-23 GQPVLLLKEGTER
+23 GTER
-36 TTGKNAQENNIA
+36 TQGRNAQQNNIA
-48 AAKVVAEAIRSALG
+48 AAKVIAEAIRSALG

-116 TVVIV
+116 TVVII

-132 LAQDVHAS
+132 LTQDVHAS
-140 IIVEGYRKATVKALE
+140 IIVDGYRKATVRALDDLE
-155 LLDKLAIKVDTSDHV
+155 KLAIQVDITDRAM
-170 LMKEG
+170 LKES
-175 VRTSMSSKVIAGHSD
+175 VRTSMSSKVIAGHSQ
-190 YLADLVIDA
+190 DLSEIVIDA
-199 ALMVTVDENGKKI
+199 ALQVTVEEGGKKV
-212 CDIDNVKVE
+212 CDIDNIKIE

-252 TNAKILLIDAA
+252 DKAKILLIDAA
-263 VEVTKTEFDAKI
+263 IEVTKTEFDAKI

-287 DQEQDMIENMVNKI
+287 DQEQQMIEDMVDKV
-301 IASGANV
+301 IATGANV
-308 VLSQKGIDDLAQHFL
+308 VLSQKGIDDLAQHFF
-323 AKKGIL
+323 AKKGVL
-329 AIRRI
+329 AVRRI
-334 KKSDMEK
+334 KKSDIEK
-341 LAMATGAKIVTRID
+341 LSMATGATLVTRIE
-355 GIEKSDLGEAKIVE
+355 GAEKSDLGHAGVVE

-376 DFVFIEECANPKS
+376 DFVFVEGCPNPKS
-389 VSILIR
+389 VSIMIR

-409 HDALCVI
+409 HDALCVV
-416 RNIIQDSL
+416 RNVIQDGL
-424 VVPGGGAPE
+424 VVPGGGAPQ
-433 IYLSRKLKEY
+433 IYLSKRLKDY
-443 ANTLSGREQ
+443 ANTLAGREQ

-482 ALRAEHDKGSDTAGV
+482 ALRAAHDKGSDTAGV
-497 NLTTGKPTD
+497 NLETGKPSD
-506 MVKEKVFEPISVA
+506 MVKEKVFEPVSVA

-534 RIDDIIAAKASGGP
+534 RIDDIIAAKSTGGMP
-548 GGPGGMPPGGMPD
+548 PGGMPPGGMPG
-561 MDDY
+561 MDDF

>member
-1 MKKILKKGTIQG
+1 
-13 DIIMSLVNIG
+13 MSLVNIG

-36 TTGKNAQENNIA
+36 TTGKNAQQNNIA
-48 AAKVVAEAIRSALG
+48 AAKVIAEAIRSSLG

-116 TVVIV
+116 TVVII

-132 LAQDVHAS
+132 LAQDVHSS
-140 IIVEGYRKATVKALE
+140 IIVDGYRKATAKALE
-155 LLDKLAIKVDTSDHV
+155 YLNDLAIKVDLNDRD
-170 LMKEG
+170 LIKDG
-175 VRTSMSSKVIAGHSD
+175 VRTSMGSKVIAGHSN
-190 YLADLVIDA
+190 YLADLVIEA
-199 ALMVTVDENGKKI
+199 AMAITVEKDGKRI
-212 CDIDNVKVE
+212 CDIDNIKVE
-221 KKKGESIKETELI
+221 KKKGESLSETKLI

-252 TNAKILLIDAA
+252 TDAKILLIDAPI
-263 VEVTKTEFDAKI
+263 EVTKTEFDAKI

-287 DQEQDMIENMVNKI
+287 DQEQTMIEDLVNKI

-308 VLSQKGIDDLAQHFL
+308 ILSQKGIDDLAQHFL

-329 AIRRI
+329 AVRRI

-341 LAMATGAKIVTRID
+341 LAKATGAKILTRID
-355 GIEKSDLGEAKIVE
+355 GIEESDLGHAKNVE
-369 ERKIGDD
+369 ERKIADD
-376 DFVFIEECANPKS
+376 DFVFVEGCPNPKS

-416 RNIIQDSL
+416 RNIIQDGV

-433 IYLSRKLKEY
+433 IYLSQKLKAY
-443 ANTLSGREQ
+443 ANTLAGREQ
-452 LAVEKFAEAL
+452 LAVEKFAKAL
-462 EIIPRTL
+462 EIIPRAL

-482 ALRAEHDKGSDTAGV
+482 SLTAEHDKGNKNAGV
-497 NLTTGKPTD
+497 NLLTGKPTD
-506 MVKEKVFEPISVA
+506 MVKEKIFEPISVA

-534 RIDDIIAAKASGGP
+534 RIDDVIAAKASSGGAPGGGP
-548 GGPGGMPPGGMPD
+548 GSMPD
-561 MDDY
+561 MGEY